1 MLRENLFILYVDDFL
16 EGDSFMNGL
25 LLLGLSALILVVA
38 YLFYGRYLVKTWGI
52 DPKATTPAVAK
63 EDGTDFVPTNK
74 WSVFAHQFSS
84 IAGAGPVTGPVMAMM
99 FGWLP
104 AFLWVIVG
112 GVFFGA
118 VQDFGALY
126 ASVKTEGKSMGQII
140 EKYIGRK
147 GKKLFF
153 LFCWIFTLIVIAA
166 FADMV
171 AGTFNGISADG
182 AKLAPNASAASI
194 SILYVFVAMAFG
206 LFLKKVKLEGLPKV
220 ILGIALIIAMLAL
233 GIMFPVYATKTT
245 WIYVVFVYIF
255 FASVTPMW
263 LLKTPRDY
271 LTTFLFIGM
280 IVAAVIG
287 VFVSNPT
294 ITTPAF
300 AGFKSA
306 SGSYIFPTLFVTI
319 ACGAVSGFHS
329 LVSSETSSKLVE
341 NEKDMLQVGYGS
353 MLLES
358 LLAILVIVIVGAL
371 PNLKA
376 SGVLD
381 STLANMALADTAT
394 PFTKFSAGVTGL
406 VAQLGLPQSWGLCIM
421 TMFVSALALTSLD
434 AVARISRMSFQE
446 FFEVEE
452 GQEPSGLVKVLTN
465 KYVSTITSLVFGYLL
480 SLGGYVNIWP
490 LFGSANQLLAAM
502 VLISLA
508 VFLKVTGRKGF
519 MLYIPMVLMF
529 IVTMTALVQAIYG
542 IVMKLFVTGGFVLMV
557 DGLQLVV
564 AILLVALGLMIGFN
578 SGSKLVKE
586 K

>member
-1 MLRENLFILYVDDFL
+1 MIDLK

-194 SILYVFVAMAFG
+194 SILYVFVAMTFG

-300 AGFKSA
+300 VGFKSA

-465 KYVSTITSLVFGYLL
+465 KYVSTIISLVCGYLL

>member
-1 MLRENLFILYVDDFL
+1 
-16 EGDSFMNGL
+16 MNGL

-52 DPKATTPAVAK
+52 DSKATTPAVAK

-140 EKYIGRK
+140 EIYIGRK

-300 AGFKSA
+300 VGFKSA

-465 KYVSTITSLVFGYLL
+465 KYVSTIISLVCGYLL

-564 AILLVALGLMIGFN
+564 AILLVALGLMIGLN

>member
-1 MLRENLFILYVDDFL
+1 
-16 EGDSFMNGL
+16 MNGL

-465 KYVSTITSLVFGYLL
+465 KYVSTITSLVCGYLL

-508 VFLKVTGRKGF
+508 VFLKVTRRKGF

>member
-1 MLRENLFILYVDDFL
+1 
-16 EGDSFMNGL
+16 MNGL

-99 FGWLP
+99 FGWLL

-300 AGFKSA
+300 VGFKSA

-465 KYVSTITSLVFGYLL
+465 KYVSTIISLVCGYLL

>member
-1 MLRENLFILYVDDFL
+1 
-16 EGDSFMNGL
+16 MNGL

-300 AGFKSA
+300 VGFKSA

-465 KYVSTITSLVFGYLL
+465 KYVSTIISLVCGYLL

-564 AILLVALGLMIGFN
+564 AVLLVALGLMIGFN

>member
-1 MLRENLFILYVDDFL
+1 
-16 EGDSFMNGL
+16 MNGL

-220 ILGIALIIAMLAL
+220 ILGISLIIAMLAL

-300 AGFKSA
+300 VGFKSA

-465 KYVSTITSLVFGYLL
+465 KYVSTIISLVCGYLL

>member
-1 MLRENLFILYVDDFL
+1 
-16 EGDSFMNGL
+16 MNGL

-300 AGFKSA
+300 VGFKPA

-465 KYVSTITSLVFGYLL
+465 KYVSTIISLVCGYLL

>member
-1 MLRENLFILYVDDFL
+1 
-16 EGDSFMNGL
+16 MNGL

-220 ILGIALIIAMLAL
+220 VLGIALIIIMLAL

-300 AGFKSA
+300 VGFKSA

-465 KYVSTITSLVFGYLL
+465 KYVSTIISLVCGYLL

>member
-1 MLRENLFILYVDDFL
+1 
-16 EGDSFMNGL
+16 MNGL
-25 LLLGLSALILVVA
+25 LLLGLSALILVVT

-300 AGFKSA
+300 VGFKSA

-452 GQEPSGLVKVLTN
+452 GQEPSDLVKVLTN
-465 KYVSTITSLVFGYLL
+465 KYVSTIISLVCGYLL

-564 AILLVALGLMIGFN
+564 AILLVALGLMIGLN

>member
-1 MLRENLFILYVDDFL
+1 
-16 EGDSFMNGL
+16 MNGL

-452 GQEPSGLVKVLTN
+452 GQEPSSLVKVLTN
-465 KYVSTITSLVFGYLL
+465 KYVSTIISLVCGYLL

>member
-1 MLRENLFILYVDDFL
+1 
-16 EGDSFMNGL
+16 MNGL

-233 GIMFPVYATKTT
+233 GIMFTVYATKTI

-465 KYVSTITSLVFGYLL
+465 KYVSTIISLVCGYLL

>member
-1 MLRENLFILYVDDFL
+1 
-16 EGDSFMNGL
+16 MNGL

-84 IAGAGPVTGPVMAMM
+84 IAGAGPVTGPVMAVM

-220 ILGIALIIAMLAL
+220 ILGVALIIAMLAL

-465 KYVSTITSLVFGYLL
+465 KYVSTIISLVCGYLL

>member
-1 MLRENLFILYVDDFL
+1 MIDLK

-300 AGFKSA
+300 VGFKSS

-465 KYVSTITSLVFGYLL
+465 KYVSTIISLVCGYLL

>member
-1 MLRENLFILYVDDFL
+1 
-16 EGDSFMNGL
+16 MNGL

-182 AKLAPNASAASI
+182 AKLAPNASAATI

-300 AGFKSA
+300 VGFKSA

-465 KYVSTITSLVFGYLL
+465 KYVSTIISLVCGYLL

>member
-1 MLRENLFILYVDDFL
+1 
-16 EGDSFMNGL
+16 MNGL

-300 AGFKSA
+300 VGFKSA

-452 GQEPSGLVKVLTN
+452 GQEPSDLVKVLTN
-465 KYVSTITSLVFGYLL
+465 KYVSTIISLVCGYLL

-564 AILLVALGLMIGFN
+564 AILLVALGLMIGLN